1 MRLSEAIELLES
13 EGLLLERIKKYR
25 TTPEER
31 RFRDNRSSTD
41 KTTIKEKLRSIAEE
55 NGLGPHYDGA
65 SIETYSS
72 ARDPLMECK
81 VAFQHLDSNDSD
93 TFKKIA
99 KSLKIDYVG
108 NTLRFVIPIKEK
120 QSQWR
125 SSLSEMIAKG
135 LKDAFNVPTK
145 TSEDDVIRWSNRANS
160 LYNAYKDED
169 IPEADS
175 YIKEMYDNLEAWIEK
190 EQYGGIQNLTYD
202 GFRDTVYDALDD
214 YDSEKNKDKYI
225 TNQYGRER
233 RINKMYYDFSK
244 FCRIFSRE
252 INRQRGAYRPQA

>member
-41 KTTIKEKLRSIAEE
+41 EWSLREKLHKIANE
-55 NGLGPHYDGA
+55 NGLEPYCN
-65 SIETYSS
+65 SISVEYPKGLDQIDIEIDFRGLSS
-72 ARDPLMECK
+72 NEA
-81 VAFQHLDSNDSD
+81 D
-93 TFKKIA
+93 TLKKIA
-99 KSLKIDYVG
+99 SSLGISYRG
-108 NTLRFVIPIKEK
+108 NTLCFVIPIKEK

-125 SSLSEMIAKG
+125 SSPSVLIAKG

-145 TSEDDVIRWSNRANS
+145 TAEDDVIRWTNRANR
-160 LYNAYKDED
+160 LYRAYKADD
-169 IPEADS
+169 IVEADS
-175 YIKEMYDNLEAWIEK
+175 YIKEMYDRLEEWVEK

-202 GFRDTVYDALDD
+202 DFRDTVYDALDD
-214 YDSEKNKDKYI
+214 YDSEKNKDKFI

-252 INRQRGAYRPQA
+252 LNRQRGAYRPQA